1 MVDCSGKRRYKFC
14 AALFV
19 AVFELL
25 FIAVI
30 LALFVG
36 YYWNIS
42 TDQSQYRS
50 AGFCLPIAG
59 SVVSVL
65 IILIMIIGMFAGK
78 PLLIIPHLVAQIL
91 AIVIMTTFVAFT
103 FLLIFVGKTNFKTFY
118 IGEDFVSV
126 YITMAALCGLMTLAE
141 IWFFFVV
148 KNCYDTIKS
157 EKVVGRERKQ
167 IDEANKTY
175 WRNYWNYWI
184 NNMISIESPTK
195 NVEKLKI
202 EDVKV
207 ETSSKNNSVKI
218 SK

>member
-1 MVDCSGKRRYKFC
+1 
-14 AALFV
+14 
-19 AVFELL
+19 
-25 FIAVI
+25 
-30 LALFVG
+30 
-36 YYWNIS
+36 
-42 TDQSQYRS
+42 
-50 AGFCLPIAG
+50 
-59 SVVSVL
+59 
-65 IILIMIIGMFAGK
+65 
-78 PLLIIPHLVAQIL
+78 
-91 AIVIMTTFVAFT
+91 
-103 FLLIFVGKTNFKTFY
+103 
-118 IGEDFVSV
+118 
-126 YITMAALCGLMTLAE
+126 MAALCGLMTLAE